1 MLNLMISMDRK
12 TVVLYFKTALSMI
25 SPASNLSHISVNFS
39 QKVIILMKLSVF

>member
-1 MLNLMISMDRK
+1 MISMDRK

-25 SPASNLSHISVNFS
+25 SPASNLSHIFVNFS